1 MHANSTSVDHRAV
14 QSASQLGRGSV
25 EVPQQSN
32 RFDDGA
38 VSPRELNFVPPSPSE
53 ASPEFS
59 PFSSSA
65 FEPAIFSFSTSHPRR
80 ASHFSDES
88 LRHLILKARARR
100 RVQAQLMREKLCL
113 RELYFIVHEWR
124 HVVAAATTAASLNSV
139 TIDVV
144 TQRSA
149 SVVQP
154 FY

>member
-1 MHANSTSVDHRAV
+1 MHASSTSLDHRTV
-14 QSASQLGRGSV
+14 QSASPLGRGSV
-25 EVPQQSN
+25 DLPQQSS
-32 RFDDGA
+32 RFNDGA
-38 VSPRELNFVPPSPSE
+38 VSPRELHFVPQSPSE
-53 ASPEFS
+53 ASPECS

-113 RELYFIVHEWR
+113 RELYFMLHEWR
-124 HVVAAATTAASLNSV
+124 RVVAAATTVASINYV
-139 TIDVV
+139 TIHAV

>member
-1 MHANSTSVDHRAV
+1 MLANSSIDHSAA

-25 EVPQQSN
+25 EVPQKSN

-38 VSPRELNFVPPSPSE
+38 VSPRELNFVPPSPSK
-53 ASPEFS
+53 ASPDCS
-59 PFSSSA
+59 PFSSGA

-100 RVQAQLMREKLCL
+100 RVQARLMREKLCL

-124 HVVAAATTAASLNSV
+124 RVAAAATTAASMNSV
-139 TIDVV
+139 TIDLV
-144 TQRSA
+144 TKRSV

-154 FY
+154 FH